1 MNDTFAVI
9 VLLATACTDV
19 AVVKIPV
26 IPVVIVIL
34 LVLITRMLAGGK
46 IRDYRRPKLLI
57 GMIIGTVILIAWSAF
72 SIWLWSGNSGS
83 PFYF

>member
-9 VLLATACTDV
+9 VLLATACTYV
-19 AVVKIPV
+19 AIVKIPV
-26 IPVVIVIL
+26 IPVVIVTL
-34 LVLITRMLAGGK
+34 LVVITRALAGVK
-46 IRDYRRPKLLI
+46 IRDYRRRKLLI

-72 SIWLWSGNSGS
+72 SIWMWSGNTGS